1 MKTTAKFIV
10 LHPSVYKT
18 GGGGGPTAHRGWIAV
33 FVLFFFFFSFT
44 LISTRNAAARTTAFA
59 AAGGADSQLLP
70 KPVADALL
78 HYATANTTASGRMSS
93 AETEKIASVLRRC
106 AGGGACNL
114 LVFGLTHET
123 LLWSS
128 LNHNG
133 RTVFVDESAQ
143 SVSEI
148 EREHPSIEAYDVQFT
163 TRSGEL
169 QDLIG
174 HYRREKSNQCR
185 PVQNLLFS
193 DCKLSIND
201 LPNHIYDVPWD
212 VVLVDGP
219 SGYSAASPGRMAAIF
234 TAGVLARSKRGGGA
248 THVFVHEIEREAE
261 RVCSEEF
268 LCREN
273 LVETIHSLAHFV
285 VPKIDVH
292 TNKIDFCYKSI

>member
-18 GGGGGPTAHRGWIAV
+18 AGSTAHRGWIAV
-33 FVLFFFFFSFT
+33 FLLLFFFTFSFT
-44 LISTRNAAARTTAFA
+44 LITTRNAAARTTASA
-59 AAGGADSQLLP
+59 AAGGANSQLLP

-78 HYATANTTASGRMSS
+78 HYATANATATGRMSS

-106 AGGGACNL
+106 GGGGACNL
-114 LVFGLTHET
+114 LVFGLTYET

-148 EREHPSIEAYDVQFT
+148 ERKHPSIEAYDVQFT

-234 TAGVLARSKRGGGA
+234 TAGVLARSKSGGGGGA

-292 TNKIDFCYKSI
+292 TNKIDFCFKSI